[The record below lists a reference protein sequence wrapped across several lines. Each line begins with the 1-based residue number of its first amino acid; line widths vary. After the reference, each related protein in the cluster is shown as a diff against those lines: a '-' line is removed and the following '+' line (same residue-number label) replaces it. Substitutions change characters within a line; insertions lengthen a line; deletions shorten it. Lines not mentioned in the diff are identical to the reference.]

1 MQQTFLIHLKV
12 RKGIELGFQRDELG
26 AKAKGQMIL
35 ESRSLCRLVLPSELI
50 KRDSDRSHSL
60 QLYLDDLLELK
71 TVSRRVIQKP
81 SQMTEALECRNKR
94 LS

>member
-1 MQQTFLIHLKV
+1 MRQTFLLHLKV

-26 AKAKGQMIL
+26 AKAKGQKIL

-50 KRDSDRSHSL
+50 KRVSDRSHSL

-81 SQMTEALECRNKR
+81 SQMTEALGYGNRD
-94 LS
+94 